1 MKVAVLGAGNIGSTL
16 GRKWARAGHEVMF
29 GVRNVDKP
37 QVQALVAELGHR
49 ASAGTV
55 GQAIGFGDVVVCAIP
70 GVAMDEMIQAY
81 AQALNG
87 KIVIDP
93 ANRPDNT
100 ARNSLPTFTT
110 YAPGAKVYRAFNNLG
125 WQNFESPQF
134 GDVQADL
141 FYCGPAGDAKA
152 AVEQLIADVGL
163 RPVCVGDLNQIRLV
177 DMMGLLWRA
186 LASGQGMGRH
196 LAFKMLTRQS

>member
-1 MKVAVLGAGNIGSTL
+1 MKVAVLGARIIGSTL

-29 GVRNVDKP
+29 GVRNVDNP
-37 QVQALVAELGHR
+37 EVQALVAELGNR

-55 GQAIGFGDVVVCAIP
+55 GQAIAFGDVVVCAIP
-70 GVAMDEMIQAY
+70 GVAMDETIQAH

-93 ANRPDNT
+93 ANRPDNS

-125 WQNFESPQF
+125 WQNFENPQF
-134 GDVQADL
+134 GDIQADL
-141 FYCGPAGDAKA
+141 FYCGPAGDAQA
-152 AVEQLIADVGL
+152 VVEQLIVDVGL
-163 RPVCVGDLNQIRLV
+163 RPVRVGDLDQIQLV
-177 DMMGLLWRA
+177 DLMGLIWRA
-186 LASGQGMGRH
+186 LASGRGMGRH
-196 LAFKMLTRQS
+196 LAFKLLTRQS